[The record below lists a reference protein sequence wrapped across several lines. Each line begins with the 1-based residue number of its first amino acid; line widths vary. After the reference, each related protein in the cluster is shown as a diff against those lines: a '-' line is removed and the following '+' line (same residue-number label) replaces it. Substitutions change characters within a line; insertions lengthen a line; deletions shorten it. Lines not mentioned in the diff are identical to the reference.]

1 MEQKGSMSEI
11 VIRISLP
18 EGVKAVVDY
27 QDEPP
32 PPWEKAATA
41 PQSHAAPSCPVHG
54 QMLHKS
60 GTNKSGKPYSGHFCT
75 VAGCETTPVW
85 DQK

>member
-18 EGVKAVVDY
+18 EGVTPVVDY

-54 QMLHKS
+54 PMTHKS
-60 GTNKSGKPYSGHFCT
+60 GVSKAGNAYSGWFCA
-75 VAGCETTPVW
+75 VDGCDKKQW
-85 DQK
+85 DPK